1 MRKHILSGMGVLL
14 VALVAWAGGDPWKE
28 KPYQQWDEKEVR
40 RVLTDSPWAKL
51 VRVNA
56 SWKGGSSEGQE
67 AGERPAARPQP
78 QGGMSR
84 GYPSGGGTQPG
95 AGESG
100 ESQAPQA
107 AFLVRW
113 NSSRA
118 VRGAAYR
125 SAILSGQM
133 KQAEVEKLMAQPSAD
148 YEVLVTGPD
157 MTPFAGAD
165 EDALKGAA
173 FLQAKRSKQK
183 VAASRVQIQRAPDG
197 KGVSAVLFSFPKKA
211 ENGEA
216 EIVPDEKNV
225 EFVMA
230 LPNFSLRSSFDPQ
243 KMADKQG
250 QDL

>member
-1 MRKHILSGMGVLL
+1 MRKHILSAMGLLL
-14 VALVAWAGGDPWKE
+14 VALLAWASGDPWKE

-40 RVLTDSPWAKL
+40 RILTDSPWAKL

-56 SWKGGSSEGQE
+56 SWKGGSSEEQE
-67 AGERPAARPQP
+67 GGEGSAARPQ
-78 QGGMSR
+78 GGTSR
-84 GYPSGGGTQPG
+84 GYPSGGGAQSG
-95 AGESG
+95 AGGSG

-125 SAILSGQM
+125 GAILSGQM
-133 KQAEVEKLMAQPSAD
+133 KQAEAEKLMAQPVAD

-157 MTPFAGAD
+157 MTPFVGAD
-165 EDALKGAA
+165 EGALKAA
-173 FLQAKRSKQK
+173 AYLQTKRSKTK
-183 VAASRVQIQRAPDG
+183 VAASSVKVQRATDG

-216 EIVPDEKNV
+216 EIAPDEKSV
-225 EFVMA
+225 EFVCT
-230 LPNFSLRSSFDPQ
+230 LRNLSLRSSFEPQ

>member
-1 MRKHILSGMGVLL
+1 MRKYILSGMGVLL
-14 VALVAWAGGDPWKE
+14 VALLAWAGGDPWKE

-40 RVLTDSPWAKL
+40 RILTDSPWARL

-56 SWKGGSSEGQE
+56 SWKGGSSEEE
-67 AGERPAARPQP
+67 AGEGSAARPQ
-78 QGGMSR
+78 GGTSR
-84 GYPSGGGTQPG
+84 GYPSEGGAQPG
-95 AGESG
+95 AGG
-100 ESQAPQA
+100 YGGSQAPQA

-125 SAILSGQM
+125 GAILSGQM
-133 KQAEVEKLMAQPSAD
+133 KQAEAEKLMAQPIAD

-157 MTPFAGAD
+157 MTPFVGAD
-165 EDALKGAA
+165 EGALKAA
-173 FLQAKRSKQK
+173 AYLQMKRSKQK
-183 VAASRVQIQRAPDG
+183 VGASRVQIQRAPDG

-216 EIVPDEKNV
+216 QIAPDEKGV
-225 EFVMA
+225 EFVCA
-230 LPNFSLRSSFDPQ
+230 LHNLSLRSSFEPQ